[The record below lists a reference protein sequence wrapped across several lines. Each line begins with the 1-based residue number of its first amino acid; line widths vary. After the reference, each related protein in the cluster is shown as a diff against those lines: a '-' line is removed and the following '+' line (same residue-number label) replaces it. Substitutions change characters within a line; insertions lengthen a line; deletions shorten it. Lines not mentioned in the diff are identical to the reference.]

1 MRQHRILL
9 AMATV
14 RPGHGHGT
22 SWPPLARVCSRAYAD
37 RVLRR
42 RVLPVT
48 LDCRGGLSALLGG
61 AACPWLRLGPG
72 RCLMR
77 WGDHGDS
84 VVDRGRSRAALGVSH
99 GSPVA

>member
-22 SWPPLARVCSRAYAD
+22 SRPPLARVCSRAYAD

-42 RVLPVT
+42 RVYRWLSTAVA
-48 LDCRGGLSALLGG
+48 GLQLG
-61 AACPWLRLGPG
+61 
-72 RCLMR
+72 
-77 WGDHGDS
+77 
-84 VVDRGRSRAALGVSH
+84 
-99 GSPVA
+99 